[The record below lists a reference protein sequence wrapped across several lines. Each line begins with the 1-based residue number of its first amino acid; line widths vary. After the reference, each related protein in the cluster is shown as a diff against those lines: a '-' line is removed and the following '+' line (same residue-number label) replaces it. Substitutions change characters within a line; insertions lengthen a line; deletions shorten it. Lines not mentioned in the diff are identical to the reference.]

1 MNDTKPAL
9 RALAAA
15 LLLQLS
21 GLCSAQANGEDPYLW
36 LEEVQGERALSW
48 VQGQN
53 EATLAALQG
62 GPQASKHSA
71 LSQSL
76 AEVLAS
82 PKRLAHAQQMG
93 GYLYNFWRDAAHP
106 RGLWRRTTL
115 ASYRSEAPQWE
126 TVLDVDRLSQEEG
139 APWVWGGANCLLPQT
154 QRCLLT
160 LSRGG
165 GDAHVLR
172 EFDLGTRRFVA
183 PASGGFALPEAKG
196 SATWVDRNTL
206 SVATDF
212 GAGSMTDSGYPRQVK
227 LWKRGQP
234 LAQARLLFEAAPQD
248 VSVWTWAE
256 QIGQERVH
264 VIERRT
270 SFFAGEQH
278 VLQKDGRLQALSKPA
293 DASMSPFADQW
304 LIELRSD
311 WKLGDKIHA
320 AGSLLAIAR
329 ADWAAG
335 KRQFHTLFNPTPRS
349 SLQSHV
355 ATRSAVLGVRM
366 EDARQQLVQWRYQ
379 KGQWQEAL
387 LPAGDLGSLSVS
399 ALAGQQADH
408 YLLTRSDFLTPA
420 RLELGEVGRAERQL
434 LQALPEFFDAST
446 HEVQQLQA
454 RSKDGTAVP
463 YFIVKPRGDMPMDGA
478 PTLLYGYGGF
488 EISMKPSYSGILGR
502 AWLSH
507 GGVYVLANLRG
518 GGEFGPRWHQS
529 AQREHRQRSFDDF
542 IAVAEDLIQR
552 GITRPARLGIMG
564 GSLGGLLT
572 SVAMVQRPELFG
584 AVVSQVP
591 LTDMRRYHR
600 MLAGASWIEEYGNPD
615 IPEQWATI
623 SRYSP
628 YQNASAAKPYP
639 KVLYTSST
647 LDDRVHPGHARKMVA
662 RLQELGQPVLYW
674 ENREGGHAGAS
685 TPAQQAQLWTLSYG
699 FLREQLMGPKPGP
712 ASP

>member
-1 MNDTKPAL
+1 MRQLKL
-9 RALAAA
+9 RGLALAT
-15 LLLQLS
+15 LGLLQA
-21 GLCSAQANGEDPYLW
+21 GLGVAQPAAAEDPFLW
-36 LEEVQGERALSW
+36 LEEVQGERALAW

-53 EATLAALQG
+53 QASLAALQG
-62 GPQASKHSA
+62 EPNTAQQARYAA

-76 AEVLAS
+76 TEVLAS
-82 PKRLAHAQQMG
+82 PKRLVYAQQIG
-93 GYLYNFWRDAAHP
+93 GHLYNVWRDAEHP

-115 ASYRSEAPQWE
+115 ASYRSAAPHWE
-126 TVLDVDRLSQEEG
+126 TVLDLDRLSQEEG
-139 APWVWGGANCLLPQT
+139 EPWVWGGATCLVPQT
-154 QRCLLT
+154 QRCLLS

-172 EFDLGTRRFVA
+172 EFDLVTRGFVA
-183 PASGGFALPEAKG
+183 TAAGGFSLPEAKG
-196 SATWVDRNTL
+196 TVAWVDRNTL

-212 GAGSMTDSGYPRQVK
+212 GPGSMTDSGYPRQVK
-227 LWKRGQP
+227 LWQRGQP

-256 QIGQERVH
+256 QIGKERVH
-264 VIERRT
+264 LIERRS

-278 VLQKDGRLQALSKPA
+278 VLQKDGRLQALAKPA

-311 WKLGDKIHA
+311 WTLGGKTHA
-320 AGSLLAIAR
+320 AGSLLAISR

-335 KRQFHTLFNPTPRS
+335 KREFHTLFSPTPRS

-366 EDARQQLVQWRYQ
+366 QEARQQLLQWRYQ
-379 KGQWQEAL
+379 KGRWQETV

-399 ALAGQQADH
+399 ALAGQDGDH
-408 YLLTRSDFLTPA
+408 YLLTRSDFLSPA
-420 RLELGEVGRAERQL
+420 RLELGQVGRAERQR
-434 LQALPEFFDAST
+434 LQTLPEFFDASG

-463 YFIVKPRGDMPMDGA
+463 YFIVKPRGELPKDGA

-502 AWLSH
+502 AWLSR

-615 IPEQWATI
+615 VPEQWAYI
-623 SRYSP
+623 EPYSP
-628 YQNASAAKPYP
+628 YQNARADRPYP
-639 KVLYTSST
+639 QVLYTSST

-662 RLQELGQPVLYW
+662 RLQVLGQPALYW

-685 TPAQQAQLWTLSYG
+685 TPAQQAQLWALSYG
-699 FLREQLMGPKPGP
+699 FLQQQLMGPNKP
-712 ASP
+712 

>member
-1 MNDTKPAL
+1 MRGAKPVL

-15 LLLQLS
+15 MLLLQS
-21 GLCSAQANGEDPYLW
+21 GLGLAQPSAEDPYLW
-36 LEEVQGERALSW
+36 LEEVQGERALRW

-53 EATLAALQG
+53 EASLAALQS
-62 GPQASKHSA
+62 GPQSA
-71 LSQSL
+71 AWVQSF

-82 PKRLAHAQQMG
+82 PKRLTHAQQMG
-93 GYLYNFWRDAAHP
+93 GYLYNFWRDAEHP
-106 RGLWRRTTL
+106 RGLWRRTSL
-115 ASYRSEAPQWE
+115 ASYRSDTPRWE
-126 TVLDVDRLSQEEG
+126 TVLDVDQLSREEG
-139 APWVWGGANCLLPQT
+139 APWVWGGATCLVPQT

-183 PASGGFALPEAKG
+183 GAAGGFSLPEAKG
-196 SATWVDRNTL
+196 NAAWVDRDTL

-212 GAGSMTDSGYPRQVK
+212 GPGSMTESGYPRQVK

-234 LAQARLLFEAAPQD
+234 LVQARLVFEAAPQD

-256 QIGQERVH
+256 QIGKERVH

-278 VLQKDGRLQALSKPA
+278 VLQKDVRLLALSKPA

-311 WKLGDKIHA
+311 WTLGGKTHA
-320 AGSLLAIAR
+320 AGSLLAISR

-335 KRQFHTLFNPTPRS
+335 KRQFHTLFSPTPRS

-366 EDARQQLVQWRYQ
+366 DEARQQLVQWRYQ
-379 KGQWQEAL
+379 KGLWQETL

-399 ALAGQQADH
+399 ALAGQDSDR

-434 LQALPEFFDAST
+434 LQAMPEFFDASR
-446 HEVQQLQA
+446 HDVQQLQA

-463 YFIVKPRGDMPMDGA
+463 YFIVKPRGDLPKDGA

-502 AWLSH
+502 GWLSQ

-615 IPEQWATI
+615 SPEQWDYI

-628 YQNASAAKPYP
+628 YQNARAGQPYP

-662 RLQELGQPVLYW
+662 RLQELGQPALYW

-685 TPAQQAQLWTLSYG
+685 TPAQQAQLWALSYG
-699 FLREQLMGPKPGP
+699 FLREQLMGPKP
-712 ASP
+712 AMTSP